1 MRTLHLNST
10 IILLALVSMPT
21 LNVFAKTINK
31 DATQSGTERLTE
43 TLTINAQ
50 YIINGNLEVTRN
62 ITINT
67 NGKLIINGNLTSNRD
82 FTISDGGELI
92 INGNLTS
99 NGEFTVSDD
108 SKLIINGNLTS
119 NGDFEISGD
128 SRITINENGE
138 LYVNKDFDAEHT
150 TSGSIFNRTYHYPTI
165 EVDGS
170 MIVNGKLTSEA
181 YLTVNGQLEAGNA
194 EIKQDLT
201 INGNASMVVSDKL
214 TTNSNITVN
223 GQLETGNAEIKQD
236 LTISKNASMVVN
248 GKLTANNNIT
258 VSGELEADE
267 ADIYKNLVINENAS
281 MVVHGELNDDGNI
294 VVNGKLEAGEIFVDE
309 KLTINKFAVLYVN
322 KDESDSDPNGKLT
335 IKRGGEVTFKE
346 ESIAIIEGDLEQD
359 DNTAISIFLGN
370 NTGTV
375 DAQGATIVVEGNYLI
390 YSNSFGRVD
399 SDCEVIDPAYNA
411 IYVFGEENQLDK
423 VFKDPEHPTAG
434 DRDQFDIDHKEG
446 LKSFLNHVLPI
457 ELVYF
462 TADEIGGGV
471 RFAWETA
478 SELNNDYFTIEFSID
493 AIEFTELTT
502 IEGAGTSTEPHFY
515 RYSDFSSHSG
525 IVYYRLKQT
534 DFDGKYTYSKIVSVA
549 FIDNQITDSY
559 SYYIYPNPA
568 TDRISIGGGRYES
581 ISFISANG
589 SVIRQE
595 SASGSH
601 DITKLP
607 KGMNFVIIHTAD
619 GDFSQR
625 FIKR

>member
-1 MRTLHLNST
+1 MRTKCLN
-10 IILLALVSMPT
+10 ILLLLALVSMPT

-99 NGEFTVSDD
+99 NG
-108 SKLIINGNLTS
+108 
-119 NGDFEISGD
+119 DFEISGD
-128 SRITINENGE
+128 SKITINENGE

-150 TSGSIFNRTYHYPTI
+150 TSGSLLNRTYHYPTI

-170 MIVNGKLTSEA
+170 MIVNGKLTSES
-181 YLTVNGQLEAGNA
+181 YLTVNRQLEAGNA

-201 INGNASMVVSDKL
+201 IN
-214 TTNSNITVN
+214 
-223 GQLETGNAEIKQD
+223 
-236 LTISKNASMVVN
+236 KNATMVVN

-258 VSGELEADE
+258 VSGELEANE

-294 VVNGKLEAGEIFVDE
+294 IVNGKLEAGEIFVDN
-309 KLTINKFAVLYVN
+309 KLTINELAVLYVN

-335 IKRGGEVTFKE
+335 INRGGEVTFKE
-346 ESIAIIEGDLEQD
+346 KSTAIIEGDLEQD

-399 SDCEVIDPAYNA
+399 SDCEVIDPAYNS

-423 VFKDPEHPTAG
+423 VFKDPEHPSAG
-434 DRDQFDIDHKEG
+434 NREKFDTDHKEG
-446 LKSFLNHVLPI
+446 LNGFLIHILPI

-493 AIEFTELTT
+493 AVEFTELTT
-502 IEGAGTSTEPHFY
+502 IEGAGTSTEPHYY
-515 RYSDFSSHSG
+515 RYSDFSSNCG
-525 IVYYRLKQT
+525 VVYYRLKQT
-534 DFDGKYTYSKIVSVA
+534 DFDGNFSYSKIVSVVFA
-549 FIDNQITDSY
+549 DNQITDSY
-559 SYYIYPNPA
+559 NYFIYPNPA
-568 TDRISIGGGRYES
+568 TDRISIGGGKYES
-581 ISFISANG
+581 ITFVSANG
-589 SVIRQE
+589 KILRRE
-595 SASGSH
+595 AALGSH
-601 DITKLP
+601 DITRLP
-607 KGMNFVIIHTAD
+607 KGMNYVIIHTAD
-619 GDFSQR
+619 GDISES

>member
-1 MRTLHLNST
+1 MRTKCLN
-10 IILLALVSMPT
+10 ILLLLALVSMPT

-82 FTISDGGELI
+82 FTISDDGE
-92 INGNLTS
+92 
-99 NGEFTVSDD
+99 
-108 SKLIINGNLTS
+108 LIINGNLTS

-128 SRITINENGE
+128 SKITINENGE

-150 TSGSIFNRTYHYPTI
+150 TSGSLLNRTYHYPTI

-170 MIVNGKLTSEA
+170 MIVNGKLTSES

-201 INGNASMVVSDKL
+201 IN
-214 TTNSNITVN
+214 
-223 GQLETGNAEIKQD
+223 
-236 LTISKNASMVVN
+236 KNATMVVN

-258 VSGELEADE
+258 VSGELEANE

-294 VVNGKLEAGEIFVDE
+294 IVNGKLEAGEIFVDN
-309 KLTINKFAVLYVN
+309 KLTINELAVLYVN

-335 IKRGGEVTFKE
+335 INRGGEVTFKE
-346 ESIAIIEGDLEQD
+346 KSTAIIEGDLEQD

-399 SDCEVIDPAYNA
+399 SDCEVIDPAYNS

-423 VFKDPEHPTAG
+423 VFKDPEHPSAG
-434 DRDQFDIDHKEG
+434 NREKFDTDHKEG
-446 LKSFLNHVLPI
+446 LNGFLIHILPI

-493 AIEFTELTT
+493 AVEFTELTT

-515 RYSDFSSHSG
+515 RYSDFSTNCG
-525 IVYYRLKQT
+525 VVYYRLKQT
-534 DFDGKYTYSKIVSVA
+534 DFDGNFSYSKIVSVVFA
-549 FIDNQITDSY
+549 DNQITDSY
-559 SYYIYPNPA
+559 NYFIYPNPA
-568 TDRISIGGGRYES
+568 TDRISIGGGKYES
-581 ISFISANG
+581 ITFVSVNG
-589 SVIRQE
+589 KILRREAALS
-595 SASGSH
+595 SH
-601 DITKLP
+601 DITRLP
-607 KGMNFVIIHTAD
+607 KGMNYVIIHTAD
-619 GDFSQR
+619 GDISES